1 MTAYECRLDDAAFAP
16 CAADGVNYADLGGG
30 THRFEVRARD
40 AAGRV
45 DPAPAARDWTVDLL
59 APSTTFAG
67 APDASTPATDAAFS
81 FTAADAGGSEV
92 AGFECRLDGAP
103 FAACSSPVA
112 LAGLAPGPHTFAV
125 RATDA
130 VGNVEGTPA
139 SHSWNIAAIE
149 TPVAEE
155 PVSQQPVSQQPVNQ
169 APVTQ
174 EPASPAPAAQTPA
187 TKPTAAQLTL
197 GVSRRL
203 VFRPGARVTCRMTT
217 GALDTCVVVVRVRG
231 KIVAKGRA
239 SVKGAR
245 ASLGVR
251 LRLTATG
258 RRVLRR
264 GVVATVHARA
274 HAGGAWHD
282 RTIRQRAI
290 ARPV

>member
-1 MTAYECRLDDAAFAP
+1 MT
-16 CAADGVNYADLGGG
+16 
-30 THRFEVRARD
+30 
-40 AAGRV
+40 
-45 DPAPAARDWTVDLL
+45 
-59 APSTTFAG
+59 
-67 APDASTPATDAAFS
+67 
-81 FTAADAGGSEV
+81 
-92 AGFECRLDGAP
+92 
-103 FAACSSPVA
+103 
-112 LAGLAPGPHTFAV
+112 
-125 RATDA
+125 
-130 VGNVEGTPA
+130 
-139 SHSWNIAAIE
+139 
-149 TPVAEE
+149 
-155 PVSQQPVSQQPVNQ
+155 QQPVAQ
-169 APVTQ
+169 AAGDPGRRWRRSRRPRRRWRRRRRRTSR
-174 EPASPAPAAQTPA
+174 PPRM
-187 TKPTAAQLTL
+187 LTL

-217 GALDTCVVVVRVRG
+217 GALDACVVVVRVRG

-290 ARPV
+290 ARSRRCSVAADDRGQTWCTTRRARRAAADGAGRRAEPDADPRRAGPRRVVADRRCDGDRPGDRHGGHQRRVLPAGPGRTGGCRPGHVRGRVRLHRRSGQRVRRVPVPRDRHRHRVRPHQPTRCNRPRRGSPLRPRSSRSAHRSRCRPSCR